1 MTQRR
6 NHPLR
11 RWTTG
16 LTALALLLSAYGAG
30 GFRPQAEETSSLS
43 VPDAESAA
51 AGIPSYADYR
61 QRQAP
66 APSGSFVL
74 EAGAG
79 YTAAGASPEKRSDFS
94 GQPGDALLLPD
105 EGSVTWSFTVE
116 QEGYYTLEFLYY
128 PVEGQ
133 GNTILRD
140 ILLDGALPFA
150 ESEEVAFERRWVNVD
165 RESFDGSGNQIRPRQ
180 KEEPQWLTAAARAS
194 ADTAAGPLEYYLSAG
209 QHTLTLAAKR
219 EPMLLRRIAFR
230 PADAV
235 PSYEQVLAAY
245 EAKGYRPA
253 SASSARVIE
262 AEGESIKSDQS
273 LYPLTDRTSPT
284 VTPYS
289 ASKIV
294 YNAVGGAQW
303 KTVGQWI
310 EWPVDIPEDGLYE
323 IALHFKQ
330 NLKTDAMSVREL
342 TIDGQLPFAQA
353 DSLTFAYDSG
363 WQTATLSDDKG
374 TPYQFYFT
382 AGRHTIRLR
391 AGLGAYRDILTQTD
405 ACSDE
410 LNRLYRQIVVVT
422 GGEPDIYRDYQFDVL
437 IPDTLKDMEAASAR
451 LKALETSIRSAGFSG
466 NQGTDAIRRLYTQ
479 MDSMTADPAEIAQR
493 LRMYRDNISSLATWR
508 NSMTEQPLTID
519 RLFIGPAG
527 MALPKGEAG
536 FFGSLKHYFEQFFA
550 SFFNDYSAIGSLGTE
565 TDTVLTV
572 WMTTGRDQAQI
583 LRQLINDRFTL
594 QTGVGVSLQLVP
606 ADALLPALLADT
618 GPDISLGMT
627 QADPLNLALRH
638 ALTDL
643 SAFGDYTEVAGR
655 FLPEAIVPFQLA
667 GGIYALPETQSFPML
682 FYRKDIL
689 AELGVAT
696 EDLNTW
702 DSLLQK
708 ALPVLQK
715 NALNI
720 GAVLNINTYLT
731 LFYQRGGTLYN
742 DTETASGLDT
752 PEAIESMELYTMLY
766 NQYGLP
772 YQFDFANRFRSG
784 EMPVVITD
792 YLSYNQLTVFAPEIK
807 GLWGMLPVPG
817 TVREDGTVSHAAPS
831 TVTGAALMA
840 SAPDQKAG
848 WEFLK
853 WWTSA
858 EIQSSYGRDLESVVG
873 SAARYNT
880 ANQEALNSVQWDYGI
895 KQQIKAQAAEA
906 LAVPE
911 APGGYF
917 TSRQFDFAF
926 RNIAFYGDNTRTAL
940 EEAAQAINKELSKKQ
955 KEFGLTVGT

>member
-1 MTQRR
+1 M
-6 NHPLR
+6 
-11 RWTTG
+11 
-16 LTALALLLSAYGAG
+16 
-30 GFRPQAEETSSLS
+30 
-43 VPDAESAA
+43 
-51 AGIPSYADYR
+51 
-61 QRQAP
+61 
-66 APSGSFVL
+66 
-74 EAGAG
+74 
-79 YTAAGASPEKRSDFS
+79 
-94 GQPGDALLLPD
+94 
-105 EGSVTWSFTVE
+105 
-116 QEGYYTLEFLYY
+116 
-128 PVEGQ
+128 
-133 GNTILRD
+133 
-140 ILLDGALPFA
+140 
-150 ESEEVAFERRWVNVD
+150 
-165 RESFDGSGNQIRPRQ
+165 
-180 KEEPQWLTAAARAS
+180 
-194 ADTAAGPLEYYLSAG
+194 
-209 QHTLTLAAKR
+209 
-219 EPMLLRRIAFR
+219 
-230 PADAV
+230 
-235 PSYEQVLAAY
+235 
-245 EAKGYRPA
+245 
-253 SASSARVIE
+253 
-262 AEGESIKSDQS
+262 
-273 LYPLTDRTSPT
+273 
-284 VTPYS
+284 
-289 ASKIV
+289 
-294 YNAVGGAQW
+294 
-303 KTVGQWI
+303 
-310 EWPVDIPEDGLYE
+310 
-323 IALHFKQ
+323 
-330 NLKTDAMSVREL
+330 
-342 TIDGQLPFAQA
+342 
-353 DSLTFAYDSG
+353 
-363 WQTATLSDDKG
+363 
-374 TPYQFYFT
+374 
-382 AGRHTIRLR
+382 
-391 AGLGAYRDILTQTD
+391 
-405 ACSDE
+405 
-410 LNRLYRQIVVVT
+410 
-422 GGEPDIYRDYQFDVL
+422 
-437 IPDTLKDMEAASAR
+437 
-451 LKALETSIRSAGFSG
+451 
-466 NQGTDAIRRLYTQ
+466 
-479 MDSMTADPAEIAQR
+479 
-493 LRMYRDNISSLATWR
+493 
-508 NSMTEQPLTID
+508 
-519 RLFIGPAG
+519 
-527 MALPKGEAG
+527 
-536 FFGSLKHYFEQFFA
+536 
-550 SFFNDYSAIGSLGTE
+550 
-565 TDTVLTV
+565 
-572 WMTTGRDQAQI
+572 
-583 LRQLINDRFTL
+583 
-594 QTGVGVSLQLVP
+594 P